1 MDESTRR
8 LLRFCLFLQGFAFLM
23 MGGALIVRA
32 LVLGWDSIAWILAV
46 LLVVIAGSAVWTV
59 NRLRRG

>member
-32 LVLGWDSIAWILAV
+32 LILGWDVVTWILTA
-46 LLVVIAGSAVWTV
+46 LLIVIAGAGVWTV